1 MEILIIEDEQ
11 IIANGIAH
19 ILTLNGYNVHIANTL
34 TQATDILSQQSIQL
48 ALLDMMLPDGSGL
61 TFAQETLLLDYPN
74 CKIMFLT
81 AVDDEQT
88 IIDCFNLGSEDYITK
103 PFRLP
108 IVLARVQAVIK
119 RYQLDTPQATTFAHL
134 TIDTVQQLLFI
145 QDTAIHLTAQEQKLF
160 FYFLENKG
168 RILTR
173 EQILAFLWDNHNLFV
188 NDNTLTVTI
197 KRLRQKIEQDTP
209 LIETI
214 RGVGYRLVTLN

>member
-1 MEILIIEDEQ
+1 MHILIVEDEH

-19 ILTLNGYNVHIANTL
+19 ILTVNGYTVHVANTL
-34 TQATDILSQQSIQL
+34 AQSKEILLQQPIQL

-61 TFAQETLLLDYPN
+61 TFAQDTLLLDYPS

-88 IIDCFNLGSEDYITK
+88 IIDCFDLGSEDYITK

-119 RYQLDTPQATTFAHL
+119 RYQLDASPTITFAHL
-134 TIDTVQQLLFI
+134 TIDTNQQLLSI
-145 QDTAIHLTAQEQKLF
+145 QDTVIHLTSQEQKLF

-214 RGVGYRLVTLN
+214 RGVGYRLVSPN

>member
-1 MEILIIEDEQ
+1 MHILIVEDEH

-19 ILTLNGYNVHIANTL
+19 ILTLNGYHVHIAHTL
-34 TQATDILSQQSIQL
+34 AQAKEILLQQPIQL
-48 ALLDMMLPDGSGL
+48 TLLDMMLPDGSGL
-61 TFAQETLLLDYPN
+61 TFAQETLLPDYPS
-74 CKIMFLT
+74 CKMMFLT

-88 IIDCFNLGSEDYITK
+88 IIDCFDLGSEDYITK

-119 RYQLDTPQATTFAHL
+119 RHQLDASPTITFAHL
-134 TIDTVQQLLFI
+134 TIDTNQQLLSI
-145 QDTAIHLTAQEQKLF
+145 QDTVIHLTSQEQKLF

-214 RGVGYRLVTLN
+214 RGVGYRLVSPH

>member
-1 MEILIIEDEQ
+1 MHILIVEDEH

-19 ILTLNGYNVHIANTL
+19 ILTVNGYTVHVANTL
-34 TQATDILSQQSIQL
+34 AQAKEILLQQPIQL

-61 TFAQETLLLDYPN
+61 TFAQDTLLLDYPS

-88 IIDCFNLGSEDYITK
+88 IIDCFDLGSEDYITK

-119 RYQLDTPQATTFAHL
+119 RYQLDASPTIPFAHL
-134 TIDTVQQLLFI
+134 TIDTNQQLLSI
-145 QDTAIHLTAQEQKLF
+145 QDTVIHLTSQEQKLF

-214 RGVGYRLVTLN
+214 RGVGYRLVSPN